1 MLLWESANANANDTL
16 FINKIAGIL
25 EKYGMHTPMELL
37 INPPSKHMGKT
48 MIKKAINEYWY
59 TKYNE
64 EKSTKTT
71 IRHLEIQKEPI
82 GTPHNIWNCVKN
94 KKLDIQK
101 AEVKVKLVTDTYML
115 QYHQDKFSHKENA
128 GFCQICN
135 DGVED
140 IEHFILKCKPLD
152 EVRQNKLEQFKRTV
166 EDIKRGGAEL
176 LEEKNQLLQA
186 ILDCT
191 SKNVYT
197 IITNNHNDLKAI
209 ERASQNLCFELHR
222 LRTKLYC
229 ELR

>member
-1 MLLWESANANANDTL
+1 M
-16 FINKIAGIL
+16 
-25 EKYGMHTPMELL
+25 
-37 INPPSKHMGKT
+37 
-48 MIKKAINEYWY
+48 KAINEYWY
-59 TKYNE
+59 KKYNE

-82 GTPHNIWNCVKN
+82 GTSHNIWNCVK
-94 KKLDIQK
+94 KKRKSDMQK

-115 QYHQDKFSHKENA
+115 QYHQDKFSQKENA
-128 GFCQICN
+128 GFCKICK

-140 IEHFILKCKPLD
+140 IEHFILKCKPLG

-166 EDIKRGGAEL
+166 EDIKGGGAEL

-191 SKNVYT
+191 NT
-197 IITNNHNDLKAI
+197 HNDLNAI
-209 ERASQNLCFELHR
+209 ERASQNVCFELHR